1 MRKLTLTIAA
11 LATALTA
18 GVVSAQTVNPG
29 VAQLAASV
37 GVSAT
42 SFTPAQL
49 IRLEQAQRENDQH
62 AIDFILSQANGSV
75 SRSDKGASLSAGDVQ
90 LSRIAGVEPGLYS
103 TSELVRLI
111 DAQRDND
118 SELVRFITSG
128 ADRQS
133 ADESL
138 VVSPGKAQL
147 AALLG
152 VNPAEYTLAELVQL
166 SSDATDD

>member
-37 GVSAT
+37 GVSPSVFSA
-42 SFTPAQL
+42 SQL
-49 IRLEQAQRENDQH
+49 IRLEQAQRDNDQQT
-62 AIDFILSQANGSV
+62 INFIIGQARGTV
-75 SRSDKGASLSAGDVQ
+75 SRSDKGATVSAGDAQ
-90 LSRIAGVEPGLYS
+90 LARIAGVEPGLY
-103 TSELVRLI
+103 TTAELVRLI

-118 SELVRFITSG
+118 NEEVDFILSG
-128 ADRQS
+128 TNRATETPS
-133 ADESL
+133 S

-147 AALLG
+147 AAGLG
-152 VNPAEYTLAELVQL
+152 LNPADYTLAELSKLYAESIEQ
-166 SSDATDD
+166 

>member
-1 MRKLTLTIAA
+1 MHKLTLGIAA

-42 SFTPAQL
+42 AFTPSQL
-49 IRLEQAQRENDQH
+49 IQLEQAQRENDAL
-62 AIDFILSQANGSV
+62 AIDFILGQANGSV
-75 SRSDKGASLSAGDVQ
+75 TRSDKGVSLSAGDEQ

-103 TSELVRLI
+103 TSELIRLI

-118 SELVRFITSG
+118 GEQVKFITSG
-128 ADRQS
+128 TSRQS
-133 ADESL
+133 EDSAS

-152 VNPAEYTLAELVQL
+152 LNPGAYTLAELTAL
-166 SSDATDD
+166 SADATDN

>member
-1 MRKLTLTIAA
+1 MRKLTLGIAV

-37 GVSAT
+37 GVSA
-42 SFTPAQL
+42 SAFTPTQL
-49 IRLEQAQRENDQH
+49 IRLEQAQRDNDQQT
-62 AIDFILSQANGSV
+62 IDFILSQANGSV
-75 SRSDKGASLSAGDVQ
+75 SRSDKGATLSAGDVQ

-133 ADESL
+133 ADAASS
-138 VVSPGKAQL
+138 VSPGEAQL
-147 AALLG
+147 AAILG
-152 VNPAEYTLAELVQL
+152 VNPADYTLAELSQL
-166 SSDATDD
+166 YAASIDD

>member
-1 MRKLTLTIAA
+1 MLKLTLTIAA

-90 LSRIAGVEPGLYS
+90 LSRIAGVEPGLYT

-111 DAQRDND
+111 DAQRDNNTEVVD
-118 SELVRFITSG
+118 FILSG
-128 ADRQS
+128 TNREGDQPAS
-133 ADESL
+133 A
-138 VVSPGKAQL
+138 VTPGEAQL
-147 AALLG
+147 AASLG
-152 VNPAEYTLAELVQL
+152 LDPADYTLTELGKL
-166 SSDATDD
+166 YTDSITE

>member
-1 MRKLTLTIAA
+1 MRKLTLGIAV

-18 GVVSAQTVNPG
+18 GVVAAQTVNPG
-29 VAQLAASV
+29 VAQLAATV
-37 GVSAT
+37 GVSPTA
-42 SFTPAQL
+42 FTPAQL
-49 IRLEQAQRENDQH
+49 IRLEQAQRDNDRQT
-62 AIDFILSQANGSV
+62 IDFILSQANGSV

-90 LSRIAGVEPGLYS
+90 LSRLAGVEPGLYS

-118 SELVRFITSG
+118 SDLVRFITSG

-133 ADESL
+133 ADAASA
-138 VVSPGKAQL
+138 VSPGKAQL

-166 SSDATDD
+166 SDDATDN